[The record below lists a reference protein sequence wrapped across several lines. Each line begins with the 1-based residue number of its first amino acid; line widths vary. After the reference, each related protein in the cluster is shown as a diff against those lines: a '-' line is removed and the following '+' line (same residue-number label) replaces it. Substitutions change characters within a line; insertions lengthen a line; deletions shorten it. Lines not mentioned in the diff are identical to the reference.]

1 MVEYL
6 PCIHK
11 ALDLISRTDMH
22 THKLYIYFLNPSL
35 ILPESVAFWL
45 KKKVGI
51 PS

>member
-22 THKLYIYFLNPSL
+22 THKLYIYIFKSKFDLT
-35 ILPESVAFWL
+35 
-45 KKKVGI
+45 
-51 PS
+51 